1 MTAST
6 AVEIPGIAAAS
17 PAPVPRASALQWW
30 EKVGYSLGDTASNFY
45 WKTFEVFIFFYYT
58 DVFGLPAAQIATML
72 LVTRT
77 WDAVADPLMGVI
89 ADRTNTRFGKF
100 RPYLLWCAVP
110 MAITGVLTFTRP
122 ALTGMGLV
130 AYAYVTYTSMMIAYT
145 AINIPYSALLGVMTA
160 TSAERTSASSYRFV
174 AAFCGGLLVQSFTP
188 SLVKILGGADAATG
202 WQRVMVLYGVA
213 SAGLFVVSFLTTRER
228 ISPPADQHADLKRD
242 VVALLG
248 NRPWWVLFGLGMFVI
263 VSFWLRG
270 GAAMYYFRYYCHR
283 ADLVGWYFFSGTV
296 ASIGGAAL
304 APQVTRLFG
313 KRNAYAILMVTGSVL
328 TVAMY
333 FVPPSGFA
341 AIFGINIAVAFIL
354 GPQAPIVWAMYADT
368 ADYSEWKSGR
378 RTTGLV
384 FAAAVFS
391 MKIGG
396 AVGGWALGT
405 MLDRFGYVANAEQT
419 PAALHGILLAISVVP
434 GVFALLAVGI
444 VMLYELDERKVAVI
458 ERELAARREA
468 VAV

>member
-1 MTAST
+1 
-6 AVEIPGIAAAS
+6 
-17 PAPVPRASALQWW
+17 
-30 EKVGYSLGDTASNFY
+30 
-45 WKTFEVFIFFYYT
+45 
-58 DVFGLPAAQIATML
+58 
-72 LVTRT
+72 
-77 WDAVADPLMGVI
+77 
-89 ADRTNTRFGKF
+89 
-100 RPYLLWCAVP
+100 
-110 MAITGVLTFTRP
+110 
-122 ALTGMGLV
+122 
-130 AYAYVTYTSMMIAYT
+130 
-145 AINIPYSALLGVMTA
+145 
-160 TSAERTSASSYRFV
+160 
-174 AAFCGGLLVQSFTP
+174 VQSFTP
-188 SLVKILGGADAATG
+188 SLVKILGGADTAAG

-213 SAGLFVVSFLTTRER
+213 SAGLFVVSFLATRER

-270 GAAMYYFRYYCHR
+270 GAAMYYFTYYCHR
-283 ADLVGWYFFSGTV
+283 ADLVGWYFLSGTL

-304 APQVTRLFG
+304 APQVTRLLG
-313 KRNAYAILMVTGSVL
+313 KRNAYAVLMVIGSVL

-333 FVPPSGFA
+333 FVPPSGIVR
-341 AIFGINIAVAFIL
+341 IFGINVAIAFIL

-434 GVFALLAVGI
+434 GLFALLAVGI
-444 VMLYELDERKVAVI
+444 VMLYELDEKQVAVI

-468 VAV
+468 LAT